1 MRYLTLGEILDLYHR
16 VMTQTGGA
24 VGVRDLG
31 ALESAIGQPRQSF
44 GGQDLYPSVG
54 AKASALGY
62 SLISNHPF
70 VDGNKRLGHAALETF
85 LVLNGFEL
93 DASIDEAEAEI
104 LAVAAG
110 QRTRAAFETWVQ
122 SHLRSLSPD

>member
-1 MRYLTLGEILDLYHR
+1 MRYLTLGEILDLYRR

-44 GGQDLYPSVG
+44 GGQDLYPSVA

-70 VDGNKRLGHAALETF
+70 VDGNKRLGHAALSLLKMF
-85 LVLNGFEL
+85 L
-93 DASIDEAEAEI
+93 AERLEQER
-104 LAVAAG
+104 
-110 QRTRAAFETWVQ
+110 QRQQRV
-122 SHLRSLSPD
+122 S